1 MVLTLSGMMKRM
13 KMKIIKNTSKRKF
26 YMLSEVLK
34 ESPVSDYL
42 KPKRVTSPAVK
53 SAYRKPYL
61 QKEQE
66 TFTREE
72 CEAMIEFAINQHN
85 RNAGLI
91 SMALG
96 FTFIALFADGLFRTL
111 GLIPPF
117 LGIDVSI
124 VQDVVDKLKDEVLR
138 QM

>member
-1 MVLTLSGMMKRM
+1 MVLSQYGRDL
-13 KMKIIKNTSKRKF
+13 I
-26 YMLSEVLK
+26 
-34 ESPVSDYL
+34 SPKKLIVRS
-42 KPKRVTSPAVK
+42 KPKSEPT
-53 SAYRKPYL
+53 
-61 QKEQE
+61 Q

-72 CEAMIEFAINQHN
+72 CEEMIEFAINQHN
-85 RNAGLI
+85 RNAGMI

-96 FTFIALFADGLFRTL
+96 FAFKALFADGLFRVL

-117 LGIDVSI
+117 LGIDVSV

>member
-13 KMKIIKNTSKRKF
+13 KMKIIKTTSKRKF

-85 RNAGLI
+85 RNAALI

-96 FTFIALFADGLFRTL
+96 FTFIALFADGLFRVL

-117 LGIDVSI
+117 LGIDVSVI
-124 VQDVVDKLKDEVLR
+124 QDVVDKLKDELLR

>member
-1 MVLTLSGMMKRM
+1 MVLSQYGRDL
-13 KMKIIKNTSKRKF
+13 I
-26 YMLSEVLK
+26 
-34 ESPVSDYL
+34 SPKKLIVRS
-42 KPKRVTSPAVK
+42 KPKSEPT
-53 SAYRKPYL
+53 
-61 QKEQE
+61 Q

-72 CEAMIEFAINQHN
+72 CEEMIEFAINQHN

-96 FTFIALFADGLFRTL
+96 FTFIALFADGLFRVL

-117 LGIDVSI
+117 LGLDVSV
-124 VQDVVDKLKDEVLR
+124 VQDVVDKLKDKLLR

>member
-1 MVLTLSGMMKRM
+1 MTDKIKHYFKSNMVLSQYGRDL
-13 KMKIIKNTSKRKF
+13 I
-26 YMLSEVLK
+26 
-34 ESPVSDYL
+34 SPKKLIVRE
-42 KPKRVTSPAVK
+42 KPKSEPSK
-53 SAYRKPYL
+53 
-61 QKEQE
+61 

-72 CEAMIEFAINQHN
+72 CEEMIEFAINQHN
-85 RNAGLI
+85 RNAGMI

-96 FTFIALFADGLFRTL
+96 FAFIALFADGLFRVL

-117 LGIDVSI
+117 LGIDVSV

>member
-1 MVLTLSGMMKRM
+1 MVLSQYGRDLISPKKLIVRSRP
-13 KMKIIKNTSKRKF
+13 K
-26 YMLSEVLK
+26 SE
-34 ESPVSDYL
+34 P
-42 KPKRVTSPAVK
+42 T
-53 SAYRKPYL
+53 
-61 QKEQE
+61 Q

-72 CEAMIEFAINQHN
+72 CEEMIEFAINQHN
-85 RNAGLI
+85 RNAGMI

-96 FTFIALFADGLFRTL
+96 FAFIALFADGLFRVL

-117 LGIDVSI
+117 LGLDVSV

>member
-1 MVLTLSGMMKRM
+1 MVLISSGMMRRM
-13 KMKIIKNTSKRKF
+13 KMKIIRNTTRRRF

-34 ESPVSDYL
+34 ELPTSDYI
-42 KPKRVTSPAVK
+42 KPKRVSSPAVK
-53 SAYRKPYL
+53 KAYRKPYL
-61 QKEQE
+61 QKKQE
-66 TFTREE
+66 TYTREE

-96 FTFIALFADGLFRTL
+96 FTFIALFADGLFRVL
-111 GLIPPF
+111 GIIPPF
-117 LGIDVSI
+117 MGIDVSV
-124 VQDVVDKLKDEVLR
+124 VQDVVDKLKDELLR

>member
-1 MVLTLSGMMKRM
+1 MTDKIKHYFKSNMVLSQYGRDLISPKKLIVRSRP
-13 KMKIIKNTSKRKF
+13 K
-26 YMLSEVLK
+26 SE
-34 ESPVSDYL
+34 P
-42 KPKRVTSPAVK
+42 T
-53 SAYRKPYL
+53 
-61 QKEQE
+61 Q

-72 CEAMIEFAINQHN
+72 CEEMIEFAINQHN
-85 RNAGLI
+85 RNAGMI

-96 FTFIALFADGLFRTL
+96 FAFIALFADGLFRVL

-117 LGIDVSI
+117 LGLDVSV